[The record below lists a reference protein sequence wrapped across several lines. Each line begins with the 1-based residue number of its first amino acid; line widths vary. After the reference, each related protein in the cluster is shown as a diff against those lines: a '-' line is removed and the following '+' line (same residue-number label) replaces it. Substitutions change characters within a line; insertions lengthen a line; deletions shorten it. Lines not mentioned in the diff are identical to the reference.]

1 MLFYDLACVY
11 SLCSMETPRGHFTLA
26 ERTAYSDRAIA
37 ALRRAIAAGYY
48 ADGEI
53 QREPALDPLRQRS
66 DFQELIL
73 DLSFPAIRFRNE

>member
-1 MLFYDLACVY
+1 
-11 SLCSMETPRGHFTLA
+11 METPRGHFTLA

-53 QREPALDPLRQRS
+53 QRDAALDALRRRG
-66 DFQELIL
+66 DFRELML
-73 DLSFPAIRFRNE
+73 DLSFPADPFIR